1 MLMPE
6 LPEVDMF
13 RRDLEGLFT
22 RSTVKSIRGLRKDI
36 WVGEPRMPSGQWTGK
51 TLFRHGKILVYEF
64 SAVDASPPAKTLS
77 SWYLLSRFGM
87 SGSWRRIPSTIPNP
101 DHTHLEIRFTSTTDR
116 LLWVDPRRF
125 GRLEWTFDLSLSLL
139 LREVGPDALSVTP
152 DELSAA
158 LSHSSRSVRTALMDQ
173 SVVAGI
179 GNIYAAEIL
188 FRARVNPFQQATRL
202 SGNEFRR
209 IFLSMKTVLGES
221 LEAGGSTIHSYARG
235 DGSPGEFQNQ
245 HLVYGRDGQPCVSCG
260 LPVQKIVQE
269 ARSLYY
275 CSFCQGSPE
284 STSRRNAFAEDLM
297 N

>member
-1 MLMPE
+1 
-6 LPEVDMF
+6 
-13 RRDLEGLFT
+13 
-22 RSTVKSIRGLRKDI
+22 
-36 WVGEPRMPSGQWTGK
+36 MPSGQWTGK

-235 DGSPGEFQNQ
+235 DGSPGEFQHQ

>member
-1 MLMPE
+1 MPE

-13 RRDLEGLFT
+13 RRDLSGLFT
-22 RSTVKSIRGLRKDI
+22 RATVKSILGLRKDI
-36 WVGEPRMPSGQWTGK
+36 WVGEPRIPSGQWTGK
-51 TLFRHGKILVYEF
+51 ALFRHGKILVYEF
-64 SAVDASPPAKTLS
+64 SAVDASPSARTMS

-87 SGSWRRIPSTIPNP
+87 SGSWRRMPSTIPNP
-101 DHTHLEIRFTSTTDR
+101 DHTHLEICFSSTTDR

-125 GRLEWTFDLSLSLL
+125 GRLEWTSDLSRSRL

-152 DELSAA
+152 DELSQA
-158 LSHSSRSVRTALMDQ
+158 LSHASRSVRSTLMDQ

-188 FRARVNPFQQATRL
+188 FRARINPFQQSSRL
-202 SGNEFRR
+202 SGRESGR
-209 IFLSMKTVLGES
+209 IFLSMKTVLEES

-235 DGSPGEFQNQ
+235 DGSPGEFQHQ
-245 HLVYGRDGQPCVSCG
+245 HLVYGREGQPCVACG
-260 LPVQKIVQE
+260 IPVQKIVEE

-284 STSRRNAFAEDLM
+284 STSRRKAFAENLM